1 MFRKINY
8 SVVVIVDICII
19 SNSIIVYIINL
30 GRIDGECVNQVNNA
44 IAVVVSIGI
53 VPNTVKVGVGIF
65 VGIEW
70 EGILSIGGSIAIGID
85 FIGIRLESDF
95 LTITESVIVG
105 VGVF

>member
-1 MFRKINY
+1 MFCKINY

-65 VGIEW
+65 VGIER
-70 EGILSIGGSIAIGID
+70 EGILSIGDSIAIGID
-85 FIGIRLESDF
+85 FIGIRL
-95 LTITESVIVG
+95 
-105 VGVF
+105 